1 MVDELKNQLKNKT
14 EEYQELELTCV
25 DSIQKIGNSLNFI
38 KSQKKIDSKLKD
50 GLIKCLMGN

>member
-38 KSQKKIDSKLKD
+38 KS
-50 GLIKCLMGN
+50 